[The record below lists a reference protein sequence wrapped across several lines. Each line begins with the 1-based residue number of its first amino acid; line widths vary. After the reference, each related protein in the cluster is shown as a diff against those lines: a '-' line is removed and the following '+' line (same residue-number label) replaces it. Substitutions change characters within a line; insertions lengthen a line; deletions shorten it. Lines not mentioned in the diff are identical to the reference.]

1 MSQQET
7 KKLTEK
13 QQYWLNHIETCE
25 RNGQTLKSYAIAQ
38 NLDVQ
43 PLYNWKTRLR
53 AMGFLS
59 HLNSESGREPRS
71 QSTRIQAKTKFKT
84 EDVGFAAVRLAGHDE
99 RVFGIRIRFANGILL
114 ELGSATGSRP
124 DFNLLS
130 FLAALP

>member
-7 KKLTEK
+7 KKITER

-38 NLDVQ
+38 NLDIQ

-53 AMGFLS
+53 TKGFLS
-59 HLNSESGREPRS
+59 HLDSESGREPRS
-71 QSTRIQAKTKFKT
+71 QSTRNRAKATFKIG
-84 EDVGFAAVRLAGHDE
+84 DVGFAAVRLAGHDE
-99 RVFGIRIRFANGILL
+99 RISGIRIRFANGILL
-114 ELGSATGSRP
+114 ELGSATESKP